1 MEGGLCWVGAKSE
14 VTARG
19 AHYFFFLE
27 AEFFEDRFR
36 LFGGCVRLEF
46 CFFLPLSFE
55 LSLADASTESFDFL
69 VLLRVVEGALVF
81 FFVKGAR
88 WAPLGFGAEDRSIDC
103 CRRAIVF

>member
-1 MEGGLCWVGAKSE
+1 M
-14 VTARG
+14 
-19 AHYFFFLE
+19 
-27 AEFFEDRFR
+27 
-36 LFGGCVRLEF
+36 EF

-88 WAPLGFGAEDRSIDC
+88 GAPLVFGAEDLSIDC